1 MNFHIATDRVRN
13 AHLYGPLAHN
23 SAFIGENL
31 NFTLSKTYVASNSAR
46 FSILFYDM
54 SQLYDIYGMGE
65 LKSSEC
71 ICGNYVLKN
80 QRDYVMDSEKNL
92 HYLVLGNNDSSRETI
107 SLKCLQDRN
116 MLQFLVIMTLFHVL
130 S

>member
-1 MNFHIATDRVRN
+1 MSLSWLRKLLLILTDCFLESELDSITKQLYKVLEKYQSKAGKQKAAMNFHIATDMVIN

-80 QRDYVMDSEKNL
+80 
-92 HYLVLGNNDSSRETI
+92 G
-107 SLKCLQDRN
+107 
-116 MLQFLVIMTLFHVL
+116 
-130 S
+130 